1 MPAIA
6 EFQGITLFIYY
17 PPREHPPPH
26 FHAIYADQ
34 DASFDIRTDPRF
46 FAQAYLDLQTRTVA
60 WPGGIDLDP
69 EGLREEADMHRIRV
83 DPRISRLAS

>member
-34 DASFDIRTDPRF
+34 DASFDIRTLEMTAGNLRP
-46 FAQAYLDLQTRTVA
+46 AQRKVVIEWASGRQ
-60 WPGGIDLDP
+60 
-69 EGLREEADMHRIRV
+69 EELMSCWNHAMAGQQPVRIG
-83 DPRISRLAS
+83 

>member
-26 FHAIYADQ
+26 FHAIYGDQ
-34 DASFDIRTDPRF
+34 DASFDIQTLEMTAGNLRP
-46 FAQAYLDLQTRTVA
+46 AQRKTVIEWASTRQA
-60 WPGGIDLDP
+60 ELMDCWNRAIAGQQPG
-69 EGLREEADMHRIRV
+69 RIG
-83 DPRISRLAS
+83 

>member
-1 MPAIA
+1 MPAVA

-34 DASFDIRTDPRF
+34 DASFDIRTLDMTAGNLRP
-46 FAQAYLDLQTRTVA
+46 AQRKIVTEWASARQEELMDCWTRA
-60 WPGGIDLDP
+60 MAGQQPGRTG
-69 EGLREEADMHRIRV
+69 
-83 DPRISRLAS
+83 

>member
-26 FHAIYADQ
+26 FHAIYGDQ
-34 DASFDIRTDPRF
+34 DATFDIHTLEMTAGNLRP
-46 FAQAYLDLQTRTVA
+46 AQRKAVTEWASTRQA
-60 WPGGIDLDP
+60 ELMNCWNRAIAGQQPG
-69 EGLREEADMHRIRV
+69 RIG
-83 DPRISRLAS
+83 

>member
-26 FHAIYADQ
+26 FHAIYGDQ
-34 DASFDIRTDPRF
+34 GRVELMDCWNRAIAGQR
-46 FAQAYLDLQTRTVA
+46 
-60 WPGGIDLDP
+60 PG
-69 EGLREEADMHRIRV
+69 RIG
-83 DPRISRLAS
+83 

>member
-6 EFQGITLFIYY
+6 EFQGITLFVYY

-34 DASFDIRTDPRF
+34 DASFDIRT
-46 FAQAYLDLQTRTVA
+46 LDMTA
-60 WPGGIDLDP
+60 GN
-69 EGLREEADMHRIRV
+69 LRPA
-83 DPRISRLAS
+83 